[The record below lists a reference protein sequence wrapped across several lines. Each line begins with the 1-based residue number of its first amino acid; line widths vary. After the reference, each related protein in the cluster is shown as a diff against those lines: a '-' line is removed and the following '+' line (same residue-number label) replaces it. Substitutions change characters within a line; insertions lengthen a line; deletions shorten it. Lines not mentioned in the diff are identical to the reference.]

1 MHRRLVDIHLRALSH
16 LPLFLSPLMP
26 IQEQGSPLATH
37 LQCHHRLWQTTVP
50 QPSLLV
56 LRWADPHTGSHHRR
70 RSRITLATS
79 PQHPVRYPRAP
90 VMATPSPKPH
100 SSPTC
105 STKKANPTPLS
116 TKTENRKKEVEEGRS
131 RSGGGSSL
139 RLHRGQDVR
148 RSGAHPRLRSGWLG
162 GWLGSSLRSVR
173 QLVLPEL
180 LQFWFLVV
188 LRCSSFLLSVSQH
201 QRLITSAFCCFI
213 SYLVL
218 SDSKTV
224 PMISL

>member
-131 RSGGGSSL
+131 RE
-139 RLHRGQDVR
+139 QIQATWVWR
-148 RSGAHPRLRSGWLG
+148 REQPQATSRA
-162 GWLGSSLRSVR
+162 
-173 QLVLPEL
+173 
-180 LQFWFLVV
+180 
-188 LRCSSFLLSVSQH
+188 RCSAVWGAPSATVWVAGGVAGVVPSVG
-201 QRLITSAFCCFI
+201 AAAG
-213 SYLVL
+213 
-218 SDSKTV
+218 
-224 PMISL
+224 PP